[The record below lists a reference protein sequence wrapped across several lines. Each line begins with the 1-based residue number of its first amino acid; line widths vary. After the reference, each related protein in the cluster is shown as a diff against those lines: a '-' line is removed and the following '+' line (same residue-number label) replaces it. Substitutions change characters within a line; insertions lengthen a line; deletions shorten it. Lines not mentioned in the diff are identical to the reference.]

1 MKAQLRHH
9 VAALMLLAPAAA
21 TFVATPA
28 VAQRAVASP
37 QIVGLALNADNGLAP
52 GSVLSVTVN
61 GTPRGRARVHL
72 GGTDITIGLRETAAG
87 RYSGSY
93 TVRRSDRIDPTRLLT
108 ARLTRNNQTAVQNF
122 NYPPSFQALAMGG
135 PPVAAAGARIDR
147 FGVVPVGRIVPGRE
161 LRFRLEGA
169 PGGKA
174 SVDIPGVASDIEM
187 EEVGPGRYE
196 GTYTVRRRDD
206 PDAFTTAVATLR
218 IGNRVATAR
227 SAGLVREDVADRG
240 RDDRDRDGDRPD
252 WRRDGDRANW
262 RRDRAAPAI
271 DELEPRNG
279 AVVSDAGRTEVS
291 AQFDDGDG
299 SGVDP
304 ASVRITL
311 SGRDVTAD
319 ARIREDG
326 FRYRADLAPG
336 RHVAE
341 VTARDRAGN
350 ATTKSWTFD
359 VGTSFSVG
367 PFSVG
372 PNR

>member
-21 TFVATPA
+21 TFIATPA

-37 QIVGLALNADNGLAP
+37 QVTGLAVNADNGLAP

-61 GTPRGRARVHL
+61 GTPNGRARVHL
-72 GGTDITIGLRETAAG
+72 GGTDITIGLRETVAG

-108 ARLTRNNQTAVQNF
+108 ARLTRSNVTTVQNF

-135 PPVAAAGARIDR
+135 PPAAATAVRIDR

-161 LRFRLEGA
+161 LRFRLEGV
-169 PGGKA
+169 PGATA

-206 PDAFTTAVATLR
+206 PDAFTSAVATLR

-240 RDDRDRDGDRPD
+240 RGDRDRADG
-252 WRRDGDRANW
+252 

-279 AVVSDAGRTEVS
+279 AVVSDAGRTEVA

-304 ASVRITL
+304 ASVRVTL
-311 SGRDVTAD
+311 SGRDVTSD

-341 VTARDRAGN
+341 VTARDHAGN
-350 ATTKSWTFD
+350 LTTKSWTFD